1 MSIIA
6 RQKGISMAKLYD
18 DHSTLNAKILS
29 GVTKLAN
36 NVKTTMGP
44 RGRNVILHQKGK
56 NPIVTKD
63 GVSVAR
69 FVDFE
74 DPFENVGAQIVKQ
87 AAEQTNSLAGDGTT
101 TSTVLAYSIVKNAQR
116 YLAAGVSPVDL
127 KRGIDRAVEHVVD
140 ELRELARPI
149 ESEEEVKMVA
159 TISANGDES
168 IGKLISRAV
177 DAVGKDGSVIV
188 QEAKAMKTTLDL
200 IEGFRFDSGYISS
213 QFVTNERK
221 MTMEYNEP
229 YFLVTDQRIDNI
241 EILFPALELV
251 ARENKPLIIVAEE
264 IEGQALAALIANTL
278 RGSLAVA
285 AIKAPRYG
293 EERRNILS
301 DLAVSVG
308 AKFFTRLA
316 AEDVRNVKLVD
327 FGKAKSIECT
337 KTHTTIM
344 GGKGSQEKVDER
356 IESLKAELQQTE
368 DLKECERTQERISR
382 LASGI
387 AVINIGAATEVEMI
401 EKKHRV
407 EDALEAVKSALDE
420 GIVSGGGS
428 ALFFAADYATEFL
441 EQQPE
446 IYRYGFKLL
455 LEACC
460 EPLRTI
466 VMNAGG
472 KPDVVREMVVD
483 SHKDQ
488 CYDAV
493 NEKMVDA
500 TKAGI
505 IDPVKVT
512 RTALQNAASAAGTLI
527 TTDHA
532 IIEE

>member
-1 MSIIA
+1 
-6 RQKGISMAKLYD
+6 MAKVYD
-18 DHSTLNAKILS
+18 DHSSLNAKILS

-44 RGRNVILHQKGK
+44 RGRNVILHQKGR
-56 NPIVTKD
+56 NPIITKD
-63 GVSVAR
+63 GVSVAE
-69 FVDFE
+69 FIEFE
-74 DPFENVGAQIVKQ
+74 DVFENVAAQIVKQ
-87 AAEQTNSLAGDGTT
+87 AARQTNSLAGDGTT
-101 TSTVLAYSIVKNAQR
+101 TATVLSYSIVKNAQK

-127 KRGIDRAVEHVVD
+127 KRGIDLAVDCVVE
-140 ELRELARPI
+140 ELKKLARPV

-159 TISANGDES
+159 TISANGDDS

-177 DAVGKDGSVIV
+177 DAVGKDGSIIV

-200 IEGFRFDSGYISS
+200 IEGFRFDSGYISP
-213 QFVTNERK
+213 QFITNERK
-221 MTMEYNEP
+221 GTMEYNEP

-241 EILFPALELV
+241 EQLMPALELV
-251 ARENKPLIIVAEE
+251 ARESKPLVVVAEE
-264 IEGQALAALIANTL
+264 VEGQALAALIANTL

-285 AIKAPRYG
+285 AVKAPRYG
-293 EERRNILS
+293 DERRNILS

-316 AEDVRNVKLVD
+316 AEDIRNVKLVD
-327 FGKAKSIECT
+327 FGKSKSIECT

-344 GGKGSQEKVDER
+344 GGKGSQDKIDER
-356 IESLKAELQQTE
+356 TESLKVELSQTE
-368 DLKECERTQERISR
+368 DIRDCEKIQERISR
-382 LASGI
+382 LSSGI
-387 AVINIGAATEVEMI
+387 AVINIGAATEIEMI

-420 GIVSGGGS
+420 GIVAGGGS
-428 ALFFAADYATEFL
+428 ALFFASDYAASSL
-441 EQQPE
+441 EQQKD
-446 IYRYGFKLL
+446 IYKYGFKLL
-455 LEACC
+455 LEACE

-466 VMNAGG
+466 VANAGG
-472 KPDVVREMVVD
+472 KPDVVRGMVLD
-483 SHKDQ
+483 SNTEQ

-493 NEKMVDA
+493 GEKMVNA
-500 TKAGI
+500 YQAGI

-532 IIEE
+532 VVEV

>member
-1 MSIIA
+1 
-6 RQKGISMAKLYD
+6 MAKIYD
-18 DHSTLNAKILS
+18 DHASLNEKILS

-63 GVSVAR
+63 GASVAR
-69 FVDFE
+69 AIDFQ

-87 AAEQTNSLAGDGTT
+87 AAEQTNILAGDGTT
-101 TSTVLAYSIVKNAQR
+101 TSTVLSYSIVKNAQP

-127 KRGIDRAVEHVVD
+127 KRGIDRAVDVVV
-140 ELRELARPI
+140 EKLKEVARPVQ
-149 ESEEEVKMVA
+149 SEEEVKMVA

-213 QFVTNERK
+213 QFITNERK
-221 MTMEYNEP
+221 GTMEYNEP

-241 EILFPALELV
+241 EQLLPALELV
-251 ARENKPLIIVAEE
+251 ARESKPLIVVAEE
-264 IEGQALAALIANTL
+264 VEGQALAALIANTL

-293 EERRNILS
+293 DERRNILS

-356 IESLKAELQQTE
+356 TQALKVELQQTE
-368 DLKECERTQERISR
+368 DIAECQKIQERISR

-420 GIVSGGGS
+420 GIVAGGGCTLMRAS
-428 ALFFAADYATEFL
+428 GECEALVE
-441 EQQPE
+441 EQE
-446 IYRYGFKLL
+446 DIYKFGFKLL
-455 LEACC
+455 LQACR

-466 VMNAGG
+466 VSNAGG
-472 KPDVVREMVVD
+472 KPDIVEQMVLD
-483 SHKDQ
+483 SSKDQ

-493 NEKMVDA
+493 KETVV
-500 TKAGI
+500 KAFEVGI

-512 RTALQNAASAAGTLI
+512 RVALQNAASAAGTLI

-532 IIEE
+532 IIEV

>member
-1 MSIIA
+1 
-6 RQKGISMAKLYD
+6 MAKLYD
-18 DHSTLNAKILS
+18 DHASLNAKILS

-44 RGRNVILHQKGK
+44 RGRNVILHQKGR
-56 NPIVTKD
+56 NPIITKD
-63 GVSVAR
+63 GVSVAE
-69 FVDFE
+69 FIEFE

-87 AAEQTNSLAGDGTT
+87 AARQTNALAGDGTT
-101 TSTVLAYSIVKNAQR
+101 TATVLSYSIVKNAQR

-127 KRGIDRAVEHVVD
+127 KRGIDLAVDHVVE
-140 ELRELARPI
+140 ELKKLARPV

-159 TISANGDES
+159 TISANGDDS

-200 IEGFRFDSGYISS
+200 IEGFRFDSGYISP
-213 QFVTNERK
+213 QFITNERK
-221 MTMEYNEP
+221 GTMEYNEP
-229 YFLVTDQRIDNI
+229 YFLVTDQRIDNV
-241 EILFPALELV
+241 EMLMPALELV
-251 ARENKPLIIVAEE
+251 ARESKPLIVVAEE
-264 IEGQALAALIANTL
+264 VEGQALAALIANTL

-285 AIKAPRYG
+285 AVKAPRYG
-293 EERRNILS
+293 DERRNILS

-316 AEDVRNVKLVD
+316 AEDIRTVKLVD

-337 KTHTTIM
+337 KTHTVIM
-344 GGKGSQEKVDER
+344 GGKGSQEKINER
-356 IESLKAELQQTE
+356 TEALKVELSQTE
-368 DLKECERTQERISR
+368 DIRDCEKIQERISR
-382 LASGI
+382 LSSGI

-420 GIVSGGGS
+420 GIVPGGGQ
-428 ALFFAADYATEFL
+428 ALFFASNYAEEFL
-441 EQQPE
+441 EEQKE
-446 IYRYGFKLL
+446 IYKYGYRLL
-455 LEACC
+455 LEACS

-466 VMNAGG
+466 VSNAGG
-472 KPDVVREMVVD
+472 KPDVVAEMVID
-483 SHKDQ
+483 SSKEQ

-493 NEKMVDA
+493 QEKMVNA
-500 TKAGI
+500 FEAGI

-532 IIEE
+532 VVEV

>member
-1 MSIIA
+1 MT
-6 RQKGISMAKLYD
+6 KKHISGQEFRNL
-18 DHSTLNAKILS
+18 TLS
-29 GVTKLAN
+29 GVEKMAKC
-36 NVKTTMGP
+36 VASTMGP
-44 RGRNVILHQKGK
+44 RGKTVLIKNGNKPVVI
-56 NPIVTKD
+56 TKD
-63 GVSVAR
+63 GVTCAR
-69 FVDFE
+69 HYESDN
-74 DPFENVGAQIVKQ
+74 PIENVVIETIKQ

-101 TSTVLAYSIVKNAQR
+101 TSTVLSYSIVKNAQR

-127 KRGIDRAVEHVVD
+127 KRGIDLATDRVVT
-140 ELRELARPI
+140 ELKSFARPVQ
-149 ESEEEVKMVA
+149 SEEEIMRVA

-188 QEAKAMKTTLDL
+188 QEAKSLNTTLDL

-213 QFVTNERK
+213 QFITNERK
-221 MTMEYNEP
+221 GTMEYNEP

-241 EILFPALELV
+241 EQLLPALELV
-251 ARENKPLIIVAEE
+251 AREGKPLIVVAEE
-264 IEGQALAALIANTL
+264 VEGQALAALIANTL

-285 AIKAPRYG
+285 AVKAPRYG
-293 EERRNILS
+293 DERRNILS

-316 AEDVRNVKLVD
+316 GEDVRNVKLVD
-327 FGKAKSIECT
+327 FGKSKSIECT
-337 KTHTTIM
+337 KTHTVIT
-344 GGKGSQEKVDER
+344 GGKGSQEQIDSR
-356 IESLKAELQQTE
+356 IDSLKVELQQTE
-368 DLKECERTQERISR
+368 DMRECERIQERISR
-382 LASGI
+382 LSSSI

-420 GIVSGGGS
+420 GIVPGGGQ
-428 ALFFAADYATEFL
+428 ALFFAADYAAEFL
-441 EQQPE
+441 DEQKE
-446 IYRYGFKLL
+446 IYKWGYKLL
-455 LEACC
+455 LEACS

-466 VMNAGG
+466 VENAGG

-483 SHKDQ
+483 SSKDQ

-493 NEKMVDA
+493 SEKMVNA
-500 TKAGI
+500 FEKGI

-532 IIEE
+532 IVEV

>member
-1 MSIIA
+1 
-6 RQKGISMAKLYD
+6 MAKLYD
-18 DHSTLNAKILS
+18 DHSSLNAKILS

-56 NPIVTKD
+56 NPIITKD

-69 FVDFE
+69 FIDFE
-74 DPFENVGAQIVKQ
+74 DPFENAAAQIVKQ

-101 TSTVLAYSIVKNAQR
+101 TSTVLAYSIVKNAQK

-127 KRGIDRAVEHVVD
+127 KRGIDKAVERVVE
-140 ELRELARPI
+140 ELKFLSRPI

-188 QEAKAMKTTLDL
+188 QEAKAMNTTLDL

-213 QFVTNERK
+213 QFITNERK
-221 MTMEYNEP
+221 GTMEYNEP
-229 YFLVTDQRIDNI
+229 YFLVTDQRIDSV
-241 EILFPALELV
+241 EQLMPSLELV
-251 ARENKPLIIVAEE
+251 ARENKPLIVVAEE
-264 IEGQALAALIANTL
+264 VEGQALAALIANTL

-293 EERRNILS
+293 DERRNILS

-316 AEDVRNVKLVD
+316 AEDIRTAKLID

-337 KTHTTIM
+337 KTHTIIM
-344 GGKGSQEKVDER
+344 GGKGLQEEIDKRV
-356 IESLKAELQQTE
+356 ESLKVELTQTQ
-368 DLKECERTQERISR
+368 DLRECERIQERISR
-382 LASGI
+382 LSSGI

-428 ALFFAADYATEFL
+428 ALFFAADYAGEAL
-441 EQQPE
+441 EKDTVE
-446 IYRYGFKLL
+446 ENYVFGFKLL

-466 VMNAGG
+466 VQNAGG

-532 IIEE
+532 VVEV

>member
-1 MSIIA
+1 
-6 RQKGISMAKLYD
+6 MAKIYD
-18 DHSTLNAKILS
+18 DHSSLNAKILS

-44 RGRNVILHQKGK
+44 RGRNVVLHQKGR
-56 NPIVTKD
+56 NPIITKD
-63 GVSVAR
+63 GVTVSE
-69 FVDFE
+69 FIDFE
-74 DPFENVGAQIVKQ
+74 DPFENIGAQVVKQ
-87 AAEQTNSLAGDGTT
+87 AARQTNSLAGDGTT
-101 TSTVLAYSIVKNAQR
+101 TSTVLAYSIVKNAQK

-127 KRGIDRAVEHVVD
+127 KRGIDKAVEHVVE
-140 ELRELARPI
+140 ELKELARPI
-149 ESEEEVKMVA
+149 ESEDEVKMVA

-188 QEAKAMKTTLDL
+188 QEAKSMNTTLDL

-213 QFVTNERK
+213 QFITNERK
-221 MTMEYNEP
+221 GTMEYNEP
-229 YFLVTDQRIDNI
+229 YFLVTDQRIDNV
-241 EILFPALELV
+241 EQLMPALELV
-251 ARENKPLIIVAEE
+251 ARENKPLIVVAEE
-264 IEGQALAALIANTL
+264 VEGQALAALIANTL

-293 EERRNILS
+293 DERRNILS

-316 AEDVRNVKLVD
+316 AEDIRTAKLID

-337 KTHTTIM
+337 KTHTIIM
-344 GGKGSQEKVDER
+344 GGKGLQEEIDKRV
-356 IESLKAELQQTE
+356 ESLKVELTQTQ
-368 DLKECERTQERISR
+368 DLRECERIQERISR
-382 LASGI
+382 LSSGI

-428 ALFFAADYATEFL
+428 ALFFAADYAGEAL
-441 EQQPE
+441 EKDTVE
-446 IYRYGFKLL
+446 ENYVFGFKLL

-466 VMNAGG
+466 VQNAGG

-532 IIEE
+532 VVEV